1 MQLKITADFAPITA
15 SLNRLQLRLGD
26 LSEPMSNIGAILEA
40 STFERIRSTKK
51 APDGSDW
58 DDLKPPPRPK
68 SLDPD
73 EEWQP
78 ELRKPRSLL
87 LIELGM
93 QGGMLSGITHVASK
107 NSVIVGS
114 DKHYAVYHQLGTSD
128 MVARPFLGISA
139 DDYRDIDEL
148 LSDWLSGAFEA

>member
-26 LSEPMSNIGAILEA
+26 LSEPMGNIGAILEA
-40 STFERIRSTKK
+40 STSDRIRSTKQD
-51 APDGSDW
+51 PDGNDW
-58 DDLKPPPRPK
+58 ADTKPP
-68 SLDPD
+68 
-73 EEWQP
+73 
-78 ELRKPRSLL
+78 KPRSQI
-87 LIELGM
+87 LIGLGM

-114 DKHYAVYHQLGTSD
+114 DKHYAVYHQLGTRK
-128 MVARPFLGISA
+128 MPARSFLGLSA
-139 DDYRDIDEL
+139 QDYRDIDEL